1 MSAAERPDAARRP
14 DRAAL
19 LIAIGLGLA
28 GIVVLASTA
37 SMASSSS
44 YARIGPTTVPYIVG
58 VCLLLLAA
66 WTAWSAWQGEFP
78 EREPQQLSPVLW
90 IVAGLIAQMVLLKP
104 IGFSVGTGLLFAA
117 TARGFG
123 RGPLWLTIP
132 IGIVISFVIWVIF
145 AKGLQLSLPAGPVE
159 RLL

>member
-1 MSAAERPDAARRP
+1 MSTAERPAGTRRP

-19 LIAIGLGLA
+19 LIAAGLVVI
-28 GIVVLASTA
+28 GIVVLVSTA
-37 SMASSSS
+37 SMASTSG

-58 VCLLLLAA
+58 VCLLLLGG
-66 WTAWSAWQGEFP
+66 WTGWSAWQGEFP
-78 EREPQQLSPVLW
+78 EREPQQVAPVLW